1 MPRIARYSSSR
12 RDPVPAAED
21 TPLAAGA
28 GPAEPTPPL
37 ADPAATPP
45 SPRRRPKIAWMLL
58 ILVLALNAGVLGY
71 WLYEQQH
78 RAPQPITQKDI
89 DAAVLRALQT
99 QTLPSPTAKA
109 AAKIAPSVVHVVGYT
124 RTKRGTEVERGE
136 GTGVVVVDTGV
147 ILTNLH
153 VVNGSRR
160 IAVQFA
166 DGTKSD
172 ARVINVQPENDLA
185 VLQANEPP
193 DDLQAA
199 AMRSTDGLNA
209 GDQVIAVGFPFG
221 IGPSVSAGV
230 LSGFKREFQSPEG
243 KQALRNLI
251 QFDAAANPG
260 NSGGPL
266 VTMDG
271 EVIGIVTAI
280 LNPTAART
288 SLGIGFAVPIEN
300 AAKAVGSPPF

>member
-12 RDPVPAAED
+12 REPVRTDTLQLAVADEAAAD
-21 TPLAAGA
+21 SAP
-28 GPAEPTPPL
+28 GPIAPP
-37 ADPAATPP
+37 
-45 SPRRRPKIAWMLL
+45 PRRKLPTAWVLL
-58 ILVLALNAGVLGY
+58 ALVLLLNAGVLGY
-71 WLYEQQH
+71 WAYDQQH
-78 RAPQPITQKDI
+78 RTLPQITQKEI
-89 DAAVLRALQT
+89 DAAVLRTLKT
-99 QTLPSPTAKA
+99 QTLPSPAARA

-124 RTKRGTEVERGE
+124 RTRRGTEIERGE
-136 GTGVVVVDTGV
+136 GTGVVVVDQGV

-153 VVNGSRR
+153 VVQGARR

-166 DGTKSD
+166 DGSTSD
-172 ARVINVQPENDLA
+172 ARVVNTQPENDLA
-185 VLQANEPP
+185 VLRALDPP

-199 AMRSTDGLNA
+199 TLRSTEGLSA

-221 IGPSVSAGV
+221 IGPSVSSGV

-243 KQALRNLI
+243 KQVLRNLI

-280 LNPTAART
+280 LNPTSART
-288 SLGIGFAVPIEN
+288 SLGIGFAIPIDN
-300 AAKAVGSPPF
+300 ASKALGSPPF